1 MQQHATLLA
10 NNVGSCLYRV
20 ISYEQTDATTR
31 NIISQQC
38 CVLFARGYTLR
49 ANGCNY
55 CQHCCANNIAYC
67 CVGVA
72 LVCKRTKHVKSNN
85 FASVCTRLKH
95 HDKLDF
101 QWQCC
106 RGWSVFNLSYISCF
120 NYIESVMQKL
130 CQPIYKKFK
139 RNLITILILII
150 IPENISAVPA
160 ENKKKKAWTL
170 HTVCSYLLTLINPLV
185 KNTIQD
191 VKKRLG
197 ILTGWRLSFLVTYK
211 GA

>member
-1 MQQHATLLA
+1 MLRPVCTGLYATCKRMQLLPTLLCQQYCVLLRACCTGVQTDETCKIQQFWELLA
-10 NNVGSCLYRV
+10 NNFS
-20 ISYEQTDATTR
+20 
-31 NIISQQC
+31 
-38 CVLFARGYTLR
+38 
-49 ANGCNY
+49 
-55 CQHCCANNIAYC
+55 
-67 CVGVA
+67 
-72 LVCKRTKHVKSNN
+72 
-85 FASVCTRLKH
+85 SVCTRLKH

-106 RGWSVFNLSYISCF
+106 RGWSVFNLSDISCF

-150 IPENISAVPA
+150 IPENISAFPA

-197 ILTGWRLSFLVTYK
+197 ILTVWTLSFLVTYK

>member
-1 MQQHATLLA
+1 MLRPVCTGLYATCKRMQLLPTLLCQQYCVLLRA
-10 NNVGSCLYRV
+10 CCTGV
-20 ISYEQTDATTR
+20 QTDETCK
-31 NIISQQC
+31 IQQFWE
-38 CVLFARGYTLR
+38 LLA
-49 ANGCNY
+49 
-55 CQHCCANNIAYC
+55 
-67 CVGVA
+67 
-72 LVCKRTKHVKSNN
+72 NN

-130 CQPIYKKFK
+130 CQSIYKKFK

-150 IPENISAVPA
+150 IPENISAFPA

-197 ILTGWRLSFLVTYK
+197 ILTVWTLSFLVTYK